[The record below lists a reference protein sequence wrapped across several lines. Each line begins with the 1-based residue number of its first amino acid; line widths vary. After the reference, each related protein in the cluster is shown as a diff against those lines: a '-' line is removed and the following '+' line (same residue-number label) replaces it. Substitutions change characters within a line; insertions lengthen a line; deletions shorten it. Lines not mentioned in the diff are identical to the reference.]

1 MNVVF
6 RADASFAISSGHI
19 MRCLTLAQV
28 LRERGAQCHF
38 VCKAHPG
45 HLADLII
52 ERGFSVAILA
62 CRALATV
69 DVFPAHAAWVGGDWL
84 DDAEQ
89 TVAALQGLVVDC
101 LVLDHYGLDARWQQ
115 RLRPAVRRM
124 LVIDDLA
131 DRPHDCDALLDQ
143 NVDFGQHSRYQT
155 LLPAHARRLLGP
167 DYLLLGAGFAAMA
180 VPAPRTELK
189 HGLVFFGGAD
199 PCGYTWQLV
208 NALEWPS
215 LQVVVGANNPLRDE
229 IAQRC
234 REKGWSF
241 ECNTPQMA
249 NLMRQADFAVI
260 SCGFTAYELASLH
273 VPSLLVAVSDIQVKV
288 AKALE
293 AAGVACFVTD
303 FTLCLSAAG
312 LHQQLLR
319 LPIQHPRLY
328 RQFEYGGAERV
339 AEWIMENTGGSD
351 PV

>member
-19 MRCLTLAQV
+19 MRCLTLAQA
-28 LRERGAQCHF
+28 LREQGAKCHF

-52 ERGFSVAILA
+52 ERGFSIILLTCHTLLAI
-62 CRALATV
+62 
-69 DVFPAHAAWVGGDWL
+69 DDFPVHAAWVGGSWQ

-89 TVAALQGLVVDC
+89 TVVALQGQEVDC
-101 LVLDHYGLDARWQQ
+101 LVLDHYGLDARWQR
-115 RLRPAVRRM
+115 RLRPVVRRI

-143 NVDFGQHSRYQT
+143 NIDFGQHSRYQA
-155 LLPAHARRLLGP
+155 LLPATARQLLGP
-167 DYLLLGAGFAAMA
+167 HYLLLGAGFQQ
-180 VPAPRTELK
+180 PATLEPGKILQR
-189 HGLVFFGGAD
+189 GLAFFGGAD

-229 IAQRC
+229 IEQRC
-234 REKGWSF
+234 HEKGWSF
-241 ECNTPQMA
+241 ACNTPQMA
-249 NLMRQADFAVI
+249 NLMRQADFAII
-260 SCGFTAYELASLH
+260 SCGFTAYELASLY

-293 AAGVACFVTD
+293 AAGVACFVED

-351 PV
+351 TV